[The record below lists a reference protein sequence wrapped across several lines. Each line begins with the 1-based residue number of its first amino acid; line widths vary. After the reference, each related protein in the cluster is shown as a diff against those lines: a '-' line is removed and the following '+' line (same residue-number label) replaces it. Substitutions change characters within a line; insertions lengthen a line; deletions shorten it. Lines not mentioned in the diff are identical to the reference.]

1 MFGRVVFA
9 VFSFAFGLTS
19 GDSEAQ
25 ECYRSS
31 ISSPTPFMGN
41 NDEIFRLVDGTRWQV
56 QFEYEYLYEYYPTV
70 TICPNRGVLIV
81 GDKSLNVAQIN
92 SRDIVESKID
102 GEFQGWEGETVFQ
115 LANGQIWQQADFA
128 FAYHYSYSPDVLIV
142 RLNGQFFMQVEGVR
156 DRIRVV
162 RLR

>member
-1 MFGRVVFA
+1 MFRRVVFA
-9 VFSFAFGLTS
+9 TFAVTIGLNS
-19 GDSEAQ
+19 GDAEAQ

-56 QFEYEYLYEYYPTV
+56 RFEYEYLYEYYPTV

-81 GDKSLNVAQIN
+81 GNKSLNVAQIN

-115 LANGQIWQQADFA
+115 LANGQIWQQVDFA
-128 FAYHYSYSPDVLIV
+128 YAYHYSYSPDVLIV